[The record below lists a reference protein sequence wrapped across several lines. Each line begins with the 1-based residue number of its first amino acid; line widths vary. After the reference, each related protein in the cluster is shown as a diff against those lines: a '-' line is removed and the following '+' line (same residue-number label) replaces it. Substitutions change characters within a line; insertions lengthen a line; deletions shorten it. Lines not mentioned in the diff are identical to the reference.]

1 MTVTSLI
8 FFAHHIS
15 YARPPSCMGAAA
27 ILLIRKKMDNS
38 NLHKRDSFSSL
49 NISHAIQVLPVSQN
63 STSLSHI
70 HTHHVS
76 ICFTLGCGHCA
87 DIQYAGTSVFQINRT
102 VYAKLLIMTI

>member
-8 FFAHHIS
+8 FFAHHTS

-38 NLHKRDSFSSL
+38 NSFSSL
-49 NISHAIQVLPVSQN
+49 NISHAIKVLPMSQI
-63 STSLSHI
+63 SISLSHI

-76 ICFTLGCGHCA
+76 ICA

>member
-8 FFAHHIS
+8 FFAHHTS
-15 YARPPSCMGAAA
+15 YARPSSCMGAAA

-49 NISHAIQVLPVSQN
+49 NISHAIKVLPMSQI
-63 STSLSHI
+63 SISLSHI

-76 ICFTLGCGHCA
+76 ICA